1 MSTESGRLLVCNCN
15 QTMPLESVLSAAMQG
30 NAAPFIHSALCRSQL
45 ENFRDAAATGA
56 PLTVCCTQEAPLFR
70 EVAQE
75 AGLDEDALS
84 FINIRERAG
93 WSDEAKEAGPK
104 IAALI
109 AEAAVA
115 RTPTTQISLASD
127 GVCLVYGK
135 DQSALDAARQ
145 LSEQL
150 DVTLLLKESDGIV
163 PRFARIFF

>member
-115 RTPTTQISLASD
+115 RTPTTQISLAFRRSLSRLWQ
-127 GVCLVYGK
+127 GSIRSRCGPATLR
-135 DQSALDAARQ
+135 AARRHIIA
-145 LSEQL
+145 ER
-150 DVTLLLKESDGIV
+150 K
-163 PRFARIFF
+163 